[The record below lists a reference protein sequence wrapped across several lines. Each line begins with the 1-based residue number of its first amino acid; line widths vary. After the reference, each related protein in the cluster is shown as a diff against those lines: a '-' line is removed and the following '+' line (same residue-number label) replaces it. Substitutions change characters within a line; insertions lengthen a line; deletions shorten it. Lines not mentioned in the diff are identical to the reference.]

1 MIVTQNTNTNPMPY
15 FGLRTI
21 LLAKTGQV
29 TIPVAT
35 SEFFENES
43 PSSDPC
49 SMNCPQLALAETSFT
64 DVLKNDFNSFLYELP
79 IASSTILLTLQ
90 KWNGLGWID
99 QTTLV
104 DNTYGE
110 HFATGFY
117 SERDTFTGFRL
128 DWDTILSA
136 FGVGIYKIENT
147 GTYFGDP
154 YISYS
159 EMFCLK
165 EYSIHTANDT
175 VRFEWALNNIFQ
187 LSQTKED
194 GTNKTLDVK
203 LMDFKQSMRVTGIF
217 NEIDSDEEKVEIEY
231 QNRQVDVVRDELI
244 RKFTFTSGRLP
255 QWLHVRLRDIAF
267 LSNTEPILN
276 NGNTNYKLDSNLRVT
291 DYNKNQE
298 VVFERFNIVRD
309 GGYPMSSEINSL
321 LKRTSVNFK
330 SKQVTPRHRLC
341 E

>member
-1 MIVTQNTNTNPMPY
+1 MIVTQNTNSNPMSY

-21 LLAKTGQV
+21 LLTGTTDT

-35 SEFFENES
+35 SEFFEDES
-43 PSSDPC
+43 PSDDPC
-49 SMNCPQLALAETSFT
+49 SLNCPQLVLAESTFTS
-64 DVLKNDFNSFLYELP
+64 VLNNDFNSFLYQLP
-79 IASSTILLTLQ
+79 LNTSTILLTLQ
-90 KWNGLGWID
+90 KWNGMVWID
-99 QTTLV
+99 QTTLI
-104 DNTYGE
+104 DDTYGE

-117 SERDTFTGFRL
+117 SVRDTFSGFRV
-128 DWDTILSA
+128 DWDTILTA
-136 FGVGIYKIENT
+136 FGTGIYKIKNS
-147 GTYFGDP
+147 GTYFGNA
-154 YISYS
+154 YLSYS

-165 EYSIHTANDT
+165 NYSVNTANDT
-175 VRFEWALNNIFQ
+175 VRFEWGLNNIFQ
-187 LSQTKED
+187 LSSGKS
-194 GTNKTLDVK
+194 LDVS

-217 NEIDSDEEKVEIEY
+217 NEIDSDEDKVEIEY

-267 LSNTEPILN
+267 LSNTEPIIT
-276 NGNTNYKLDSNLRVT
+276 GTGTNYKLDSNLRVT

-321 LKRTSVNFK
+321 LKRTAVNFK
-330 SKQVTPRHRLC
+330 AKIVTPRHRLC

>member
-1 MIVTQNTNTNPMPY
+1 MIVSYNNNSNAMPY

-21 LLAKTGQV
+21 LSTKTTST

-35 SEFFENES
+35 SEFFEDES
-43 PSSDPC
+43 PSDDPC
-49 SMNCPQLALAETSFT
+49 SLNCPQLVLAENSFT
-64 DVLKNDFNSFLYELP
+64 SVLNNDFNSFLYELP
-79 IASSTILLTLQ
+79 LNTDSLLLTLQ
-90 KWNGLGWID
+90 KWNGMAWID
-99 QTTLV
+99 QTTLI

-117 SERDTFTGFRL
+117 SQRDTFTGFRI
-128 DWDTILSA
+128 DWDTILAA
-136 FGVGIYKIENT
+136 FGTGVYKIKNT
-147 GTYFGDP
+147 GNFFGNA
-154 YISYS
+154 YLSYS

-165 EYSIHTANDT
+165 VYSVNTANDT

-187 LSQTKED
+187 LSNSK
-194 GTNKTLDVK
+194 KLDVSE
-203 LMDFKQSMRVTGIF
+203 MDFKQSMRVTGIF
-217 NEIDSDEEKVEIEY
+217 NEIDSDEDKVEIEY

-276 NGNTNYKLDSNLRVT
+276 NGITNYKLDSNLRVT

-298 VVFERFNIVRD
+298 VDFERFNIVRD
-309 GGYPMSSEINSL
+309 GGYPIASEVNSL
-321 LKRTSVNFK
+321 LKRTAVNFK
-330 SKQVTPRHRLC
+330 AKLVTPRHRLC

>member
-1 MIVTQNTNTNPMPY
+1 MIVTQNTNSNPMPY

-21 LLAKTGQV
+21 LLTKTTST

-35 SEFFENES
+35 SEFFEDES
-43 PSSDPC
+43 PSNDPC
-49 SMNCPQLALAETSFT
+49 SLNCPQLVLAENAFT

-79 IASSTILLTLQ
+79 LASDTILLTLQ
-90 KWNGLGWID
+90 KWNGIAWID
-99 QTTLV
+99 QTTLIN
-104 DNTYGE
+104 NTYGE

-128 DWDTILSA
+128 DWDTVLSA
-136 FGVGIYKIENT
+136 FGVGIYKIKNT
-147 GTYFGDP
+147 GTYFGQA
-154 YISYS
+154 YLSYS

-165 EYSIHTANDT
+165 VYSENTANDT
-175 VRFEWALNNIFQ
+175 VRFEWALNNIFK
-187 LSQTKED
+187 LSND
-194 GTNKTLDVK
+194 KTLDVAE
-203 LMDFKQSMRVTGIF
+203 MDFKQSMRVSGIF

-244 RKFTFTSGRLP
+244 RKFAFTSGRLP
-255 QWLHVRLRDIAF
+255 HWLHVRLRDITF
-267 LSNTEPILN
+267 LSNTEPVRTGTGLD
-276 NGNTNYKLDSNLRVT
+276 YKLDSNLRVT

-298 VVFERFNIVRD
+298 VTFERFNIVRD
-309 GGYPMSSEINSL
+309 GGYPINSEVNSL
-321 LKRTSVNFK
+321 LKRTIVNFK

>member
-1 MIVTQNTNTNPMPY
+1 MIVSYNTNSNAMPY

-21 LLAKTGQV
+21 LSTKTTST

-35 SEFFENES
+35 SEFFEDES
-43 PSSDPC
+43 PSDDPC
-49 SMNCPQLALAETSFT
+49 SLNCPQLVLAENSFT
-64 DVLKNDFNSFLYELP
+64 SVLNNDFNSFLYELP
-79 IASSTILLTLQ
+79 LNTDSILLTLQ
-90 KWNGLGWID
+90 KWNGLAWVD
-99 QTTLV
+99 QTTLIN
-104 DNTYGE
+104 NTYGE

-136 FGVGIYKIENT
+136 FGTGIYKIKNT
-147 GTYFGDP
+147 GNFFGNA
-154 YISYS
+154 YLSYS

-165 EYSIHTANDT
+165 VYSVNTANDT

-187 LSQTKED
+187 LSNSK
-194 GTNKTLDVK
+194 KLDVAE
-203 LMDFKQSMRVTGIF
+203 MDFKQSMRVTGIF
-217 NEIDSDEEKVEIEY
+217 NEIDSDEDKVEIEY

-276 NGNTNYKLDSNLRVT
+276 NGITNYKLDSNLRVT

-298 VVFERFNIVRD
+298 VDFERFNIVRD
-309 GGYPMSSEINSL
+309 GGYPMSSEVNSL
-321 LKRTSVNFK
+321 LKRTAVNFK
-330 SKQVTPRHRLC
+330 AKLVTPRHRLC